1 MDAQSGPTSLQC
13 WGNGIDTLHTEATR
27 IWSQPLSQVIVTYQS
42 FCKRPA
48 ATPAITLWPRRP
60 VTAFRMWSP
69 PVVLVL
75 KLIPSTSSSRLRGWS
90 RFKGA
95 ANHTSVDK
103 VQVSVDRNS
112 ARALL
117 MRFRPPRWFLVLGHM
132 VTTDRISVCHRVERK
147 WQSLSSI
154 GNLWHQEERNWQSV
168 TSSYCSQLPRLRL
181 LQIVQI
187 YKVWTNACFWMKV
200 LSFASTFKCYI

>member
-1 MDAQSGPTSLQC
+1 MSEPIDAQSGPTSLKC
-13 WGNGIDTLHTEATR
+13 NAGGMDTQVASLHTEATR

-117 MRFRPPRWFLVLGHM
+117 MRFRPPRWSLALGHM
-132 VTTDRISVCHRVERK
+132 VTTDRIGVCHRVERN
-147 WQSLSSI
+147 WHLLSSI
-154 GNLWHQEERNWQSV
+154 GNHCHQEERNWQSV
-168 TSSYCSQLPRLRL
+168 TSPYCSQLPRLRL
-181 LQIVQI
+181 L
-187 YKVWTNACFWMKV
+187 
-200 LSFASTFKCYI
+200 